1 MESAGWEGGRLLP
14 GTGNDKVLYHVTDH
28 LGSVRAVRDAAGNVL
43 QRFDYYPFGSLCR
56 SWSSGSTPSQ
66 QLLRYRFS
74 GKEVAGQKVSTVS
87 PSGVPA
93 VSSGNPYLDFGAR
106 LYDPKTATWLA
117 HDPKA
122 EKFYPITPLAFCHN
136 NPLTNVDPTGEEDW
150 KLIIK
155 GTLVLMSGIG
165 NLSTALGATAATA
178 GAATPLTAFLGFE
191 GAISALAGLTMILY
205 GATNDPSEQTRK
217 FDKVMPTGE
226 IDLIFELA
234 GQMFGDEAG
243 VLRDL
248 GSVVSLYVGGIGS
261 ENVKDTYK
269 TLSNSGT
276 ISQIFLYLYDH
287 QDIIDAWLHE
297 VFSFDHEISFQDW
310 LDIKRNPE
318 VQY

>member
-14 GTGNDKVLYHVTDH
+14 GTGNDKVLYQVTDH

-66 QLLRYRFS
+66 QLLCYRFS
-74 GKEVAGQKVSTVS
+74 GKEVAGQKVSAAT

-205 GATNDPSEQTRK
+205 GATNDPSEQ
-217 FDKVMPTGE
+217 E
-226 IDLIFELA
+226 SLI
-234 GQMFGDEAG
+234 
-243 VLRDL
+243 
-248 GSVVSLYVGGIGS
+248 
-261 ENVKDTYK
+261 K
-269 TLSNSGT
+269 
-276 ISQIFLYLYDH
+276 
-287 QDIIDAWLHE
+287 
-297 VFSFDHEISFQDW
+297 
-310 LDIKRNPE
+310 
-318 VQY
+318 